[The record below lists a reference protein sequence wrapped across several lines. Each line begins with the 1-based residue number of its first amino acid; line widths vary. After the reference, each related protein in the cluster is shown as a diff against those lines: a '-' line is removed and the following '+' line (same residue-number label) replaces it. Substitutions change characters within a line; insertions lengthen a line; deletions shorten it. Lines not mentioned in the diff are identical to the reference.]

1 VGSRARA
8 GQRTVLACI
17 VAGLLASATY
27 GEGEPPQPSGVGAS
41 AAGVALSPPG
51 RDAIPDG
58 PLGAAI
64 RQGEHILTR
73 TAVYARAYVGARLN
87 CTSCHLD
94 GGRQADAAPWVG
106 LWGLFPAY
114 SDRSGTVE
122 TLEDRINHC
131 FERSMNG
138 TPLPGDGVEMR
149 AILAYM
155 AWLSRGVPTGTAV
168 TGRGFARIRPPR
180 EPARARGKEIYLAK
194 CVACHQADGQGV
206 ADPDGAP
213 VFPPLWGEHS
223 FNIGAGMA
231 RLDTAAAFVRAKMPL
246 GQGGTLSDQDAYDVA
261 AYFTREPRPDF
272 PGKDRD
278 WPRGHRP
285 ADARY

>member
-1 VGSRARA
+1 VLSAE
-8 GQRTVLACI
+8 GQTPR
-17 VAGLLASATY
+17 S
-27 GEGEPPQPSGVGAS
+27 SGVKPSRPGP
-41 AAGVALSPPG
+41 ALSPPSSES
-51 RDAIPDG
+51 IPDG

-64 RQGEHILTR
+64 RHGEQILTR
-73 TAVYARAYVGARLN
+73 TPMYARAYVGARLN

-94 GGRQADAAPWVG
+94 RGRQAGAAPWVG

-114 SDRSGTVE
+114 SERSATVE

-138 TPLPGDGVEMR
+138 KPLPRDGDEMR

-155 AWLSRGVPTGTAV
+155 SWLSRGVPTGVAV
-168 TGRGFARIRPPR
+168 AGRGFLRVRPSR
-180 EPARARGKEIYLAK
+180 EPDRVNGKEIYLAK
-194 CVACHQADGQGV
+194 CVACHRADGQGV
-206 ADPDGAP
+206 AGPDGEP

-231 RLDTAAAFVRAKMPL
+231 RLDTAAAFVKAKMPL
-246 GQGGTLSDQDAYDVA
+246 GQGGTLSNQEAYDVA

-272 PGKDRD
+272 PGKEGD
-278 WPRGHRP
+278 WPKGNRP
-285 ADARY
+285 SDARY